1 MFGKDHYLEVLLII
15 FKINKMLFL
24 ISVLILTIILL
35 VLIILIQRSKLGKIE
50 GQSFSL
56 MKSVKNQENPE
67 EKFDFREAFDGN
79 SGLISI
85 PYNIAKLMVQKYVN
99 GDNYLPRS
107 VYFYG
112 NNFEELKNYLRDDAI
127 KGIKVYFGR
136 YYKDDSTSGRA
147 VYNYLRKL
155 YSATEA
161 DRLLSMA
168 AYHVTAIL
176 AVTNENGEIDENKL
190 INLGGLCPPKCVPS
204 SYGTG
209 NDPLFD

>member
-24 ISVLILTIILL
+24 ISVLIVTIILL

-56 MKSVKNQENPE
+56 MKSVKKQENPE
-67 EKFDFREAFDGN
+67 EKFDFKAAFDGN

-112 NNFEELKNYLRDDAI
+112 KNFEELKNYLSDETI

-136 YYKDDSTSGRA
+136 YYKDSTTSDRS
-147 VYNYLRKL
+147 VYDYLRKL
-155 YSATEA
+155 YNESEA

-168 AYHVTAIL
+168 SNHVTVIL
-176 AVTNENGEIDENKL
+176 AVTNENGEIDVNKL
-190 INLGGLCPPKCVPS
+190 INLGGLCPPKCIPG